1 MLGAGHT
8 RTDPVHLGLHNP
20 ATHRLTTQPSSSR
33 DHLASSAGVAYSER
47 CSAIIRITRS
57 RTPDRSSSA
66 CAHPPGL
73 RTMRHQTWVASR
85 DSDGQKHPE
94 SSTGNFGVSTGN
106 LGASTGNPYFHPL
119 FNPSSIPNELNCF
132 TADAARSNGNTK
144 KTFTGWRPEERPLPR
159 TDGS

>member
-1 MLGAGHT
+1 
-8 RTDPVHLGLHNP
+8 
-20 ATHRLTTQPSSSR
+20 
-33 DHLASSAGVAYSER
+33 
-47 CSAIIRITRS
+47 
-57 RTPDRSSSA
+57 
-66 CAHPPGL
+66 
-73 RTMRHQTWVASR
+73 MRHQTWVASR

-144 KTFTGWRPEERPLPR
+144 KTFTGWRPEDEDLFRELMEVDHVTYNGQRYAIEGVYKAFREQDHIRWPGLFFQKLHETNGIDDWIEAHWEGMDRWADYNP
-159 TDGS
+159 